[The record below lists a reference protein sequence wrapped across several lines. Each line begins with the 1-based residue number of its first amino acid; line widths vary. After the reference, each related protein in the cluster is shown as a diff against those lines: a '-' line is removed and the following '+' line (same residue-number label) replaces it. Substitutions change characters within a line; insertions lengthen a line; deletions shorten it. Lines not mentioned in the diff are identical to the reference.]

1 MLEQNICF
9 KNLILVCAW
18 PRPRPLH
25 SSLVW
30 FNGTSLRFIRS
41 RQSGTLSW
49 MKCDFLSP
57 TIQRCRDS
65 SHESGER
72 SVRGIGDQSHD
83 RNTSSKYLSSLCVV
97 TRGIMND
104 IQDDH
109 GTEHWA
115 VQGLDECW
123 YQAVAQGPGPV
134 CVASGVWSHGAN
146 IRHMRWPVLRGERGD
161 QPGMW
166 RDGISD
172 VSYRASWA
180 ASTPLIIPG
189 VTKFGS
195 FKHLQLEMKS
205 SKAQIL
211 LKHS

>member
-1 MLEQNICF
+1 MLKQNICF

-72 SVRGIGDQSHD
+72 SVRGIRDQSHD

-104 IQDDH
+104 TRDDH
-109 GTEHWA
+109 GTHWA
-115 VQGLDECW
+115 LSSARVGWML
-123 YQAVAQGPGPV
+123 VSGSGSGPGPV
-134 CVASGVWSHGAN
+134 CVACGVWSHC
-146 IRHMRWPVLRGERGD
+146 
-161 QPGMW
+161 
-166 RDGISD
+166 
-172 VSYRASWA
+172 
-180 ASTPLIIPG
+180 
-189 VTKFGS
+189 
-195 FKHLQLEMKS
+195 
-205 SKAQIL
+205 
-211 LKHS
+211 